1 MISLAAHG
9 RSIRAE
15 ETLVE
20 ITRNIHKNICTAK
33 CWEETVQ
40 ICFANASL
48 SLSPPP
54 RLTTG
59 TVERRASLL
68 VLLTGILCVDECAG
82 LTAQC
87 AYLIGAALLSR

>member
-1 MISLAAHG
+1 MADLLGQRKRWWKSPEPYIKTFALPNAG
-9 RSIRAE
+9 KKRS
-15 ETLVE
+15 
-20 ITRNIHKNICTAK
+20 K
-33 CWEETVQ
+33 